1 MSIVIKDWKKKSSY
15 AIITLVIL
23 SIVVF
28 VSWPIDKRTQY
39 EQLLNSHPFSIAAYQ
54 STDKAGNDKKYDR
67 PDLAMMQEF
76 IRTMDPA
83 LLRPTPEVLNEKNT
97 QMALMRD
104 YGVGA
109 SGNND
114 LLATSIS
121 QSEWTERGPNNI
133 GGRTRALLFDP
144 NDPTEKKVWAGSVSG
159 GLWFNDDITTPTSP
173 WQKVNDFWDNLAVTC
188 IAADPTD
195 QQVMYV
201 GTGEGWFNIDA
212 VRGAGIWKT
221 SDGGANWSQLA
232 STSSYIYVNDIVVR
246 DESGIGVVYAAVQQ
260 NSNGLQRSVNGGT
273 SWTQVLPGGISSQY
287 PTDIEITGDNS
298 GIFVGART
306 NSGGNA
312 SIYFSTNGT
321 SWTKQDF
328 PYDGRTEIATAPSDP
343 NMAYVVFE
351 DNNIVGA
358 IKKTVDGGT
367 TWSTD
372 LALPNDADNGIPA
385 NDFTRGQGW
394 YDLILGVHPT
404 NPNRVLIGGIN
415 LFTSIDAGASWT
427 QTTKWSNNPNMNS
440 LSVPLVH
447 SDQHQIIF
455 RPGFPNE
462 AVIGNDGG
470 VYYSPNITL
479 TGGALSITSRN
490 VNYNVT
496 QFYAGAIHP
505 SVNNFMLGGTQDN
518 GSLKFTQPGLSNATL
533 ASSGDGGMCFIDE
546 VDPSFQIVSYVK
558 NNYYLSTNGGSSFNI
573 TILGDDDTGNFINTA
588 DYDSRLKVLYTGKTS
603 SALYRVKNITT
614 TRDISDLSVNLG
626 NMASAIRVSPYT
638 TNQTNLFVG
647 TQAGRLFRI
656 LNADN
661 TPSISEITDP
671 SFPTANISSIAFG
684 ADENQMLITFSNY
697 GVSSVWE
704 TRDGGV
710 NWNEKEGNLP
720 NMPIRW
726 ATYHHL
732 FFDQVYLAT
741 ELGVWST
748 DDISVASPVWNSTNG
763 GLANVRTDMLRIKK
777 SAGNEAT
784 IMAATHGRGI
794 FTALVPSELNQDITF
809 NPIADKTFGDAS
821 FFLEATS
828 TSGLPIEYTS
838 SDPSVIS
845 IAGDVATMHSGG
857 MVTITADQPGNV
869 QYLPAASKQQTVKV
883 LTREI
888 SLSGTLDFGEV
899 IVGEE
904 KKISFI
910 IQNVGTSPDNL
921 LVTGITYPPGF
932 SGSAQVNSS
941 NISVLVTFKPTTAS
955 VINDEIMVTSNATA
969 GDNMIL
975 VTGEGILI
983 TSLEDR
989 SDSRVKIYPNPV
1001 MDYLTVEAAGL
1012 GSIKSFAII
1021 SENGVSATV
1030 NTLRNDQDSV
1040 VINVA
1045 SFSSGLYAIAIP
1057 IENGVVYKK
1066 FIKK

>member
-1 MSIVIKDWKKKSSY
+1 MSMVFKDWKKKSSY
-15 AIITLVIL
+15 AIITLAIL
-23 SIVVF
+23 SIVAF
-28 VSWPIDKRTQY
+28 FSWPVDKRTQY
-39 EQLLNSHPFSIAAYQ
+39 EQLLNSHPFSIAS
-54 STDKAGNDKKYDR
+54 STSKDEVGNAKKYDR

-76 IRTMDPA
+76 LRTMDPA

-97 QMALMRD
+97 QMALVRD
-104 YGVGA
+104 YGVDA
-109 SGNND
+109 SGDND

-144 NDPTEKKVWAGSVSG
+144 NDPTKKKVWAGSVSG

-188 IAADPTD
+188 IAADPTNP
-195 QQVMYV
+195 QVMYV

-221 SDGGANWSQLA
+221 ADGGANWSQLS
-232 STSSYIYVNDIVVR
+232 STSTYIYVNDIVVR
-246 DESGIGVVYAAVQQ
+246 NESGNGIVYAAVQQ
-260 NSNGLQRSVNGGT
+260 NSNGLQRSTNGGV
-273 SWTQVLPGGISSQY
+273 SWTQVLPVGISGQY
-287 PTDIEITGDNS
+287 PTDIEIKGDNS

-312 SIYFSTNGT
+312 SIYFSANGT

-328 PYDGRTEIATAPSDP
+328 PYDGRPELATAPSDP
-343 NMAYVVFE
+343 NIAYVVFAD
-351 DNNIVGA
+351 DNKVGA
-358 IKKTVDGGT
+358 IKKTIDGGSN
-367 TWSTD
+367 WSAD
-372 LALPNDADNGIPA
+372 LTLPNDADNGIPA
-385 NDFTRGQGW
+385 TDFTRGQAW

-404 NPNRVLIGGIN
+404 DPNRVIIGGIN
-415 LFTSIDAGASWT
+415 LFTSTNGGTSWT
-427 QTTKWSNNPNMNS
+427 QTSKWSNNPNMNG

-447 SDQHQIIF
+447 ADQHQIVF
-455 RPGFPNE
+455 RPGFENE
-462 AVIGNDGG
+462 VVIGNDGG

-479 TGGALSITSRN
+479 LAGALNISSRN

-505 SVNNFMLGGTQDN
+505 TVNNFMLGGTQDN

-546 VDPSFQIVSYVK
+546 LDPSFQIVSYVQ
-558 NNYYLSTNGGSSFNI
+558 NNYFLSTNGGSTFNI
-573 TILGDDDTGNFINTA
+573 TILGDDDTGNFINSA
-588 DYDSRLKVLYTGKTS
+588 DYDPRLKVLYTGKTS

-614 TRDISDLSVNLG
+614 SRDVSDINVSFG
-626 NMASAIRVSPYT
+626 TKPSAIRVSPYT

-647 TQAGRLFRI
+647 TQAGRLFKI

-661 TPSISEITDP
+661 TPSVSEITDP

-684 ADENQMLITFSNY
+684 ADEDQILITFSNY

-704 TRDGGV
+704 TRDGGA
-710 NWNEKEGNLP
+710 NWDEKEGNLP

-726 ATYHHL
+726 AAYHHL

-748 DDISVASPVWNSTNG
+748 DDISIASPVWNSTNG

-777 SAGNEAT
+777 TTGNEAT

-809 NPIADKTFGDAS
+809 DAIADKTFGDAS

-838 SDPSVIS
+838 SNPSVLS
-845 IAGDVATMHSGG
+845 IDGDVATMLSGG
-857 MVTITADQPGNV
+857 VVTITADQPGNV
-869 QYLPAASKQQTVKV
+869 QYLPAASKQQTVNV

-899 IVGEE
+899 IIGEE

-910 IQNVGTSPDNL
+910 IQNVGTSPGNL
-921 LVTGITYPPGF
+921 QISNITYPPGF
-932 SGSAQVNSS
+932 TGSAQVNSS
-941 NISVLVTFKPTTAS
+941 DISVVVTFKPTTAS
-955 VINDEIMVTSNATA
+955 IINDEITVTSNATA

-983 TSLEDR
+983 TSVEDKN
-989 SDSRVKIYPNPV
+989 DNRVKIYPNPT

-1012 GSIKSFAII
+1012 ESINSFTII
-1021 SENGVSATV
+1021 SENGVSTKV
-1030 NTLRNDQDSV
+1030 NTFRNDKNSA

-1045 SFSSGLYAIAIP
+1045 ALSSGLHVIAIP
-1057 IENGVVYKK
+1057 IENEVVYKK